1 MGPIKKAVIGPILF
15 NLYCIYITYQIDFST
30 RKTCTHYT
38 KQIPK
43 GNNKLGGLSTIS
55 ICPMYYPV
63 LYSVGL
69 CLNCFNFR
77 KNVKFILNDVFVNF
91 QRLKA
96 NFYS

>member
-1 MGPIKKAVIGPILF
+1 MGPIKKAVRTHSFQPV
-15 NLYCIYITYQIDFST
+15 LYLTNQIDFST

-77 KNVKFILNDVFVNF
+77 KM
-91 QRLKA
+91 
-96 NFYS
+96 